1 MLTSNFCTSGANDSE
16 NSLPPTFPTLT
27 IKKITLVNEDF
38 MKTPEARDKETESK
52 YSSLTSIVLVLMLLN
67 DFPLQ
72 NLAHRLSSQT
82 SWRKK

>member
-38 MKTPEARDKETESK
+38 MKTPA
-52 YSSLTSIVLVLMLLN
+52 
-67 DFPLQ
+67 
-72 NLAHRLSSQT
+72 SQ
-82 SWRKK
+82 RQRNRE